1 MLESEDYLGKD
12 AVELSAGIRAGDY
25 SVVEVTECAINRAE
39 KVESSIHSIVTQNF
53 ERALETAKI
62 IDNSAEYLQKS
73 ILAGFP
79 FLIKDL
85 STVKGLPATFGSNLF
100 KDNKANISSNIVQKY
115 LNLEEFKQLEQWH
128 MVLNPFHQYIKYSDQ
143 ETSMLLLLNK

>member
-53 ERALETAKI
+53 ERALETAKL
-62 IDNSAEYLQKS
+62 IDNSAEYLQKC

-79 FLIKDL
+79 FLIIDL
-85 STVKGLPATFGSNLF
+85 STVKVLPATLVSNLF
-100 KDNKANISSNIVQKY
+100 NDIIAYISSKIVQ
-115 LNLEEFKQLEQWH
+115 
-128 MVLNPFHQYIKYSDQ
+128 
-143 ETSMLLLLNK
+143 